1 MNNIGKCFSRRSFT
15 KTITAL
21 LGLALF
27 LPSTSALADI
37 ETPNLDAINDR
48 GTLRVGMSTF
58 VPWAMR
64 DKRGELIGFEIDV
77 AKRLAQDSGWK
88 VEFVPTAWDGIIPAL
103 LAKKFDV
110 IIGGMSVTPERSKS
124 VLFSVP
130 YSHSGVQ
137 VAASKELAEGF
148 SQFSDFN
155 SRRVKIAA
163 RRGAFT
169 VQVARET
176 FPKAKILQFDDDA
189 QAFQE
194 VLNGNAHAVI
204 ASSPKPEHEAVKHS
218 DKLFIPF
225 TDRLSKGNEA
235 FAVRLGEE
243 DKKAFFNNWIQAR
256 TDDGWLQERYEYWFS
271 TLDWQDQIAS
281 GQ

>member
-1 MNNIGKCFSRRSFT
+1 MKIFKQAVTAILGMALT
-15 KTITAL
+15 LPTIA
-21 LGLALF
+21 A
-27 LPSTSALADI
+27 
-37 ETPNLDAINDR
+37 TPNLDKINER

-64 DKRGELIGFEIDV
+64 NKQGELIGFEIDV
-77 AKRLAQDSGWK
+77 AKRLAKDTGWK

-110 IIGGMSVTPERSKS
+110 IIGGMSITSERAKS
-124 VLFSVP
+124 VLFTTP

-137 VAASKELAEGF
+137 VAASKELADGF
-148 SQFSDFN
+148 STFANFN
-155 SRRVKIAA
+155 SRRIKIAA
-163 RRGAFT
+163 RRGAHT

-194 VLNGNAHAVI
+194 VLNGNAHAVV
-204 ASSPKPEHEAVKHS
+204 ASSPKPEHEVIKHS
-218 DKLFIPF
+218 DALFLPF
-225 TDRLSKGNEA
+225 TERLAKGNEA

-243 DKKAFFNNWIQAR
+243 DKKAFFDAWIKAR
-256 TDDGWLQERYEYWFS
+256 TEDGWLSERYEYWFAS
-271 TLDWQDQIAS
+271 LDWQNQVAQ

>member
-1 MNNIGKCFSRRSFT
+1 MKHLGQKVRSLKAF
-15 KTITAL
+15 KQTITAL
-21 LGLALF
+21 VGLAIT
-27 LPSTSALADI
+27 LPTLASD
-37 ETPNLDAINDR
+37 TPNLDKINER

-64 DKRGELIGFEIDV
+64 DKQGDLIGFEIDV
-77 AKRLAQDSGWK
+77 AERLAADSGWK

-124 VLFSVP
+124 VLFTAP

-137 VAASKELAEGF
+137 VAANKELASGF
-148 SQFSDFN
+148 SEMSDFN

-169 VQVARET
+169 VQVAREA

-204 ASSPKPEHEAVKHS
+204 ASSPKPEHESVKNA

-225 TDRLSKGNEA
+225 NERLSKGNEA
-235 FAVRLGEE
+235 FAVRLGEN
-243 DKKAFFNNWIQAR
+243 DKQAFFDQWIQAR
-256 TDDGWLQERYEYWFS
+256 TDDGWLEQRYEYWFA
-271 TLDWQDQIAS
+271 TLDWQQQVAT

>member
-1 MNNIGKCFSRRSFT
+1 MKLFKHRIARLSIAALLTG
-15 KTITAL
+15 L
-21 LGLALF
+21 LGLSLST
-27 LPSTSALADI
+27 PSLANESATA
-37 ETPNLDAINDR
+37 NLDSINQR

-64 DKRGELIGFEIDV
+64 NKQGELIGFEIDV
-77 AKRLAQDSGWK
+77 AKRLAADSGWK

-124 VLFSVP
+124 VLFTAP

-137 VAASKELAEGF
+137 VAASKTLAADFTSMEK
-148 SQFSDFN
+148 FN

-169 VQVARET
+169 VQVARES
-176 FPKAKILQFDDDA
+176 FPKATILQFDDDA

-194 VLNGNAHAVI
+194 VINGNAHAVI
-204 ASSPKPEHEAVKHS
+204 ASSPKPEHETIKHS
-218 DKLFIPF
+218 DKLFLPF
-225 TDRLSKGNEA
+225 SERLAKGNEA

-243 DKKAFFNNWIQAR
+243 DKKAFFDAWIQAR
-256 TDDGWLQERYEYWFS
+256 MADGWLQQRYEYWFS

>member
-1 MNNIGKCFSRRSFT
+1 MKLF
-15 KTITAL
+15 KATITAL
-21 LGLALF
+21 LGLAIA
-27 LPSTSALADI
+27 LPSLAN
-37 ETPNLDAINDR
+37 EEAATPNVDQIKER

-64 DKRGELIGFEIDV
+64 NKQGELIGFEIDV
-77 AKRLAQDSGWK
+77 AKRLAKDSGWQ

-110 IIGGMSVTPERSKS
+110 IIGGMSITPERSKS
-124 VLFSVP
+124 VLFSAP

-137 VAASKELAEGF
+137 VAANKELAEGF
-148 SQFSDFN
+148 SEFSDFN

-204 ASSPKPEHEAVKHS
+204 ASSPKPEHEAVKNS

-225 TDRLSKGNEA
+225 TERLSKGNEA
-235 FAVRLGEE
+235 FAVRFGEA
-243 DKKAFFNNWIQAR
+243 DKEAFFNHWIQVR
-256 TDDGWLQERYEYWFS
+256 TQDGWLEQRYEYWFS

>member
-1 MNNIGKCFSRRSFT
+1 MKNILSRKSF
-15 KTITAL
+15 KAAITAL
-21 LGLALF
+21 LGLAIS
-27 LPSTSALADI
+27 LPSMATQ
-37 ETPNLDAINDR
+37 TPNLDKINER

-64 DKRGELIGFEIDV
+64 DKQGELIGFEIDV
-77 AKRLAQDSGWK
+77 AKRLAKDSGWQ

-103 LAKKFDV
+103 LAQKFDV
-110 IIGGMSVTPERSKS
+110 IIGGMSITPERSKS
-124 VLFSVP
+124 VLFSTP

-137 VAASKELAEGF
+137 VAANKDLAEGF
-148 SQFSDFN
+148 SEFSDFN

-204 ASSPKPEHEAVKHS
+204 ASSPKPEHEAVKNS

-225 TDRLSKGNEA
+225 DERLSKGNEA
-235 FAVRLGEE
+235 FAVRLGES
-243 DKKAFFNNWIQAR
+243 DKQAFFNSWIQAR
-256 TDDGWLQERYEYWFS
+256 TQDGWLKERYEYWFS
-271 TLDWQDQIAS
+271 TLDWQNQIAT

>member
-1 MNNIGKCFSRRSFT
+1 MKNIGRKLISRNGF
-15 KTITAL
+15 KAAITAL
-21 LGLALF
+21 LGLAIS
-27 LPSTSALADI
+27 LPALAS
-37 ETPNLDAINDR
+37 ETPNLDKINER

-64 DKRGELIGFEIDV
+64 DKQGELIGFEIDV
-77 AKRLAQDSGWK
+77 AKRLAKDSGWQ

-110 IIGGMSVTPERSKS
+110 IIGGMSITPERSKS
-124 VLFSVP
+124 VLFSAP

-137 VAASKELAEGF
+137 VAANKELAEGF
-148 SQFSDFN
+148 SEFSDFN

-204 ASSPKPEHEAVKHS
+204 ASSPKPEHEAVKNS

-225 TDRLSKGNEA
+225 TERLSKGNEA
-235 FAVRLGEE
+235 FAVRLGEA
-243 DKKAFFNNWIQAR
+243 DKEAFFNNWIQAR
-256 TDDGWLQERYEYWFS
+256 TQDGWLEQRYEYWFS

>member
-1 MNNIGKCFSRRSFT
+1 MRNIGKSLLKGKGF
-15 KTITAL
+15 KAAITAL
-21 LGLALF
+21 LGLAIS
-27 LPSTSALADI
+27 LPTLAA
-37 ETPNLDAINDR
+37 ETPNLDKINER

-64 DKRGELIGFEIDV
+64 DKQGDLIGFEIDV

-103 LAKKFDV
+103 LAQKFDV
-110 IIGGMSVTPERSKS
+110 IIGGMSITPERSKS
-124 VLFSVP
+124 VLFSAP

-137 VAASKELAEGF
+137 VAANKELAQGF
-148 SQFSDFN
+148 SEFSDFN
-155 SRRVKIAA
+155 SRKVKIAA

-204 ASSPKPEHEAVKHS
+204 ASSPKPEHEAVKNS

-225 TDRLSKGNEA
+225 TERLSKGNEA
-235 FAVRLGEE
+235 FAVRLGET
-243 DKKAFFNNWIQAR
+243 DKEAFFNEWIQAR
-256 TDDGWLQERYEYWFS
+256 TQDGWLKERYEYWFS

>member
-1 MNNIGKCFSRRSFT
+1 MKNIGRKLISRNGF
-15 KTITAL
+15 KAAITAL
-21 LGLALF
+21 LGLAIS
-27 LPSTSALADI
+27 LPALAS
-37 ETPNLDAINDR
+37 ETPNLDKINER

-64 DKRGELIGFEIDV
+64 DKQGELIGFEIDV
-77 AKRLAQDSGWK
+77 AKRLAKDSGWQ

-110 IIGGMSVTPERSKS
+110 IIGGMSITPERSKS
-124 VLFSVP
+124 VLFSAP

-137 VAASKELAEGF
+137 VAANKELAEGF
-148 SQFSDFN
+148 SEFSDFN

-204 ASSPKPEHEAVKHS
+204 ASSPKPEHEAVKNS

-225 TDRLSKGNEA
+225 TERLSKGNEA
-235 FAVRLGEE
+235 FAVRLGEA
-243 DKKAFFNNWIQAR
+243 DKENFFNQWIQAR
-256 TDDGWLQERYEYWFS
+256 TQDGWLEQRYEYWFS

>member
-1 MNNIGKCFSRRSFT
+1 MKNIGRKLISRNGF
-15 KTITAL
+15 KAAITAL
-21 LGLALF
+21 LGLAIS
-27 LPSTSALADI
+27 LPSLAS
-37 ETPNLDAINDR
+37 ETPNLDKINER

-64 DKRGELIGFEIDV
+64 DKQGELIGFEIDV
-77 AKRLAQDSGWK
+77 AKRLAKDSGWQ

-110 IIGGMSVTPERSKS
+110 IIGGMSITPERSKS
-124 VLFSVP
+124 VLFSAP

-137 VAASKELAEGF
+137 VAANKELAEGF
-148 SQFSDFN
+148 SEFSDFN

-204 ASSPKPEHEAVKHS
+204 ASSPKPEHEAVKNS

-225 TDRLSKGNEA
+225 TERLSKGNEA
-235 FAVRLGEE
+235 FAVRLGEA
-243 DKKAFFNNWIQAR
+243 DKEAFFNQWIQAR
-256 TDDGWLQERYEYWFS
+256 TQDGWLEQRYEYWFS

>member
-1 MNNIGKCFSRRSFT
+1 MKLFKHRIARLSIAALLTG
-15 KTITAL
+15 L
-21 LGLALF
+21 LGLSLST
-27 LPSTSALADI
+27 PSLANESATA
-37 ETPNLDAINDR
+37 NLDSINQR

-64 DKRGELIGFEIDV
+64 NKQGELIGFEIDV
-77 AKRLAQDSGWK
+77 AKRLAADSGWK

-124 VLFSVP
+124 VLFTAP

-137 VAASKELAEGF
+137 IAASKTLAADFTSMEK
-148 SQFSDFN
+148 FN
-155 SRRVKIAA
+155 SRRVKIVA

-176 FPKAKILQFDDDA
+176 FPKATILQFDDDA

-194 VLNGNAHAVI
+194 VINGNAHAVI
-204 ASSPKPEHEAVKHS
+204 ASSPKPEHETIKHS
-218 DKLFIPF
+218 DKLFLPF
-225 TDRLSKGNEA
+225 SERLAKGNEA

-243 DKKAFFNNWIQAR
+243 DKKAFFDTWIQAR
-256 TDDGWLQERYEYWFS
+256 MADGWLQQRYEYWFS

>member
-1 MNNIGKCFSRRSFT
+1 MKLF
-15 KTITAL
+15 KATITAL
-21 LGLALF
+21 LGVAIAI
-27 LPSTSALADI
+27 PSLVSAQEQANATS
-37 ETPNLDAINDR
+37 NLEAINER

-64 DKRGELIGFEIDV
+64 NKQGELIGFEIDV
-77 AKRLAQDSGWK
+77 AKRLAADSGWK

-124 VLFSVP
+124 VLFTAP

-137 VAASKELAEGF
+137 VAANKELAEGF
-148 SQFSDFN
+148 TKLEDFD

-163 RRGAFT
+163 RRGAYT

-176 FPKAKILQFDDDA
+176 FPKAKILQFDDDS

-204 ASSPKPEHEAVKHS
+204 ASSPKPEHETIKHA
-218 DKLFIPF
+218 DKLFLPF
-225 TDRLSKGNEA
+225 SERLSQGNEA
-235 FAVRLGEE
+235 FAVRLGED
-243 DKKAFFNNWIQAR
+243 DKQAFFDQWIEQR
-256 TDDGWLQERYEYWFS
+256 TQDGWLKERYEYWFS
-271 TLDWQDQIAS
+271 TLDWQDQIAQ

>member
-1 MNNIGKCFSRRSFT
+1 MKNIGSKLISRNGF
-15 KTITAL
+15 KAAITAL
-21 LGLALF
+21 LGLAIS
-27 LPSTSALADI
+27 LPALAS
-37 ETPNLDAINDR
+37 ETPNLDKINER

-64 DKRGELIGFEIDV
+64 DKQGELIGFEIDV
-77 AKRLAQDSGWK
+77 AKRLAKDSGWQ

-110 IIGGMSVTPERSKS
+110 IIGGMSITPERSKS
-124 VLFSVP
+124 VLFSAP

-137 VAASKELAEGF
+137 VAANKELAEGF
-148 SQFSDFN
+148 SEFSDFN

-204 ASSPKPEHEAVKHS
+204 ASSPKPEHEAVKNSH
-218 DKLFIPF
+218 KLFIPF
-225 TDRLSKGNEA
+225 TERLSKGNEA
-235 FAVRLGEE
+235 FAVRLGEA
-243 DKKAFFNNWIQAR
+243 DKEAFFNNWIQAR
-256 TDDGWLQERYEYWFS
+256 TQDGWLEQRYEYWFS

>member
-1 MNNIGKCFSRRSFT
+1 MKHLGQKVRSLRAF
-15 KTITAL
+15 KQTITAL
-21 LGLALF
+21 VGLAIT
-27 LPSTSALADI
+27 LPTLASD
-37 ETPNLDAINDR
+37 TPNLDKINER

-64 DKRGELIGFEIDV
+64 DKQGDLIGFEIDV
-77 AKRLAQDSGWK
+77 AERLAADSGWK
-88 VEFVPTAWDGIIPAL
+88 VEFIPTAWDGIIPAL

-124 VLFSVP
+124 VLFTAP

-137 VAASKELAEGF
+137 VAANKELASGF
-148 SQFSDFN
+148 SEMSDFN

-169 VQVARET
+169 VQVAREA

-204 ASSPKPEHEAVKHS
+204 ASSPKPEHEAVKNA

-225 TDRLSKGNEA
+225 NERLSKGNEA
-235 FAVRLGEE
+235 FAVRLGES
-243 DKKAFFNNWIQAR
+243 DKQAFFDQWIQAR
-256 TDDGWLQERYEYWFS
+256 TDDGWLEQRYEYWFA
-271 TLDWQDQIAS
+271 TLDWQQQVAT

>member
-1 MNNIGKCFSRRSFT
+1 MKNIGRKLISRNGF
-15 KTITAL
+15 KAAITAL
-21 LGLALF
+21 LGLAIS
-27 LPSTSALADI
+27 LPALGS
-37 ETPNLDAINDR
+37 ETPNLDKINER

-64 DKRGELIGFEIDV
+64 DKQGELIGFEIDV
-77 AKRLAQDSGWK
+77 AKRLAKDSGWQ

-110 IIGGMSVTPERSKS
+110 IIGGMSITPERSKS
-124 VLFSVP
+124 VLFSAP

-137 VAASKELAEGF
+137 VAANKELAEGF
-148 SQFSDFN
+148 SEFSDFN

-204 ASSPKPEHEAVKHS
+204 ASSPKPEHEAVKNSH
-218 DKLFIPF
+218 KLFIPF
-225 TDRLSKGNEA
+225 TERLSKGNEA
-235 FAVRLGEE
+235 FAVRLGEA
-243 DKKAFFNNWIQAR
+243 DKEAFFNNWIQAR
-256 TDDGWLQERYEYWFS
+256 TQDGWLEQRYEYWFS

>member
-1 MNNIGKCFSRRSFT
+1 MTLFKA
-15 KTITAL
+15 TITAI
-21 LGLALF
+21 LGLALS
-27 LPSTSALADI
+27 LPSLAS
-37 ETPNLDAINDR
+37 EESTTKNLDQIKER

-64 DKRGELIGFEIDV
+64 NKQGELIGFEIDV
-77 AKRLAQDSGWK
+77 AKRLAADSDLN

-110 IIGGMSVTPERSKS
+110 IIGGMSITPERSKS
-124 VLFSVP
+124 VLFTEP

-137 VAASKELAEGF
+137 VAANKELTSGF
-148 SQFSDFN
+148 TQLSDFD
-155 SRRVKIAA
+155 SHRVNIAV

-169 VQVARET
+169 VQVAREN
-176 FPKAKILQFDDDA
+176 FPKAKLLQFDDDV

-204 ASSPKPEHEAVKHS
+204 ASSPKPEHETVKHS
-218 DKLFIPF
+218 DKLFLPF
-225 TDRLSKGNEA
+225 SERLSKGNEA
-235 FAVRLGEE
+235 FAVRLGED
-243 DKKAFFNNWIQAR
+243 DKKAFFNKWIEAR
-256 TDDGWLQERYEYWFS
+256 TQDGWLKERYEYWFS
-271 TLDWQDQIAS
+271 TLDWQDQVAQ

>member
-1 MNNIGKCFSRRSFT
+1 MKNIGRKLISRNGF
-15 KTITAL
+15 KAAITAL
-21 LGLALF
+21 LGLAIS
-27 LPSTSALADI
+27 LPALAS
-37 ETPNLDAINDR
+37 ETPNLDKINER

-64 DKRGELIGFEIDV
+64 DKQGELIGFEIDV
-77 AKRLAQDSGWK
+77 AKRLAKDSGWQ

-110 IIGGMSVTPERSKS
+110 IIGGMSITPERSKS
-124 VLFSVP
+124 VLFSAP

-137 VAASKELAEGF
+137 VAANKELAEGF
-148 SQFSDFN
+148 SEFSEFN

-204 ASSPKPEHEAVKHS
+204 ASSPKPEHEAVKNS

-225 TDRLSKGNEA
+225 TERLSKGNEA
-235 FAVRLGEE
+235 FAVRLGEA
-243 DKKAFFNNWIQAR
+243 DKEAFFNQWIQAR
-256 TDDGWLQERYEYWFS
+256 TQDGWLEQRYEYWFS

>member
-1 MNNIGKCFSRRSFT
+1 MKLFKT
-15 KTITAL
+15 TITAL
-21 LGLALF
+21 LGLAIA
-27 LPSTSALADI
+27 LPSALSAKEQTSS
-37 ETPNLDAINDR
+37 NLEAINDR

-64 DKRGELIGFEIDV
+64 NKQGELIGFEVDV
-77 AKRLAQDSGWK
+77 AQRLAADSGWK

-103 LAKKFDV
+103 LANKFDV
-110 IIGGMSVTPERSKS
+110 IIGGMSITPERSES
-124 VLFSVP
+124 VLFTQP

-137 VAASKELAEGF
+137 VAANKELAEGF
-148 SQFSDFN
+148 SEFSDFD
-155 SRRVKIAA
+155 SRRIKIAA
-163 RRGAFT
+163 RRGAYT

-176 FPKAKILQFDDDA
+176 FPKAKILQFDDEA

-204 ASSPKPEHEAVKHS
+204 ASSPKPEHEAIKHANT
-218 DKLFIPF
+218 LFLPF
-225 TDRLSKGNEA
+225 SERLSQGNEA

-243 DKKAFFNNWIQAR
+243 DKKAFFDQWIEQR
-256 TDDGWLQERYEYWFS
+256 TQDGWLKERYEYWFS
-271 TLDWQDQIAS
+271 SLDWQDQIAQ

>member
-1 MNNIGKCFSRRSFT
+1 MKNIGRKLISRNGF
-15 KTITAL
+15 KAAITAL
-21 LGLALF
+21 LGLAIS
-27 LPSTSALADI
+27 LPALAS
-37 ETPNLDAINDR
+37 ETPNLDKINER

-64 DKRGELIGFEIDV
+64 DKQGELIGFEIDV
-77 AKRLAQDSGWK
+77 AKRLAKDSGWQ

-110 IIGGMSVTPERSKS
+110 IIGGMSITPERSKS
-124 VLFSVP
+124 VLFSAP

-137 VAASKELAEGF
+137 VAANKELAEGF
-148 SQFSDFN
+148 SEFSDFN

-204 ASSPKPEHEAVKHS
+204 ASSPKPEHEAVKNS
-218 DKLFIPF
+218 NKLFIPF
-225 TDRLSKGNEA
+225 TERLSKGNEA
-235 FAVRLGEE
+235 FAVRLGEADKE
-243 DKKAFFNNWIQAR
+243 DFFNQWIQAR
-256 TDDGWLQERYEYWFS
+256 TQDGWLEQRYEYWFS

>member
-1 MNNIGKCFSRRSFT
+1 MRAFKQA
-15 KTITAL
+15 ITAL
-21 LGLALF
+21 LGLAVA
-27 LPSTSALADI
+27 LPTLAS
-37 ETPNLDAINDR
+37 ETPNLDKINER

-64 DKRGELIGFEIDV
+64 DKQGDLIGFEIDV
-77 AKRLAQDSGWK
+77 AERLAADSGWK

-124 VLFSVP
+124 VLFTTP

-137 VAASKELAEGF
+137 VAANKELASGF
-148 SQFSDFN
+148 SEMSDFN
-155 SRRVKIAA
+155 SRRIKIAA

-169 VQVARET
+169 VQVAREA

-204 ASSPKPEHEAVKHS
+204 ASSPKPEHEAVKNA

-225 TDRLSKGNEA
+225 NERLSKGNEA
-235 FAVRLGEE
+235 FAVRLGES
-243 DKKAFFNNWIQAR
+243 DKQAFFDQWIQAR
-256 TDDGWLQERYEYWFS
+256 TEDGWLEQRYEYWFA
-271 TLDWQDQIAS
+271 TLDWQQQVAT

>member
-1 MNNIGKCFSRRSFT
+1 MKNIGRRLISG
-15 KTITAL
+15 KGLKAVTIAL
-21 LGLALF
+21 LGFAIS
-27 LPSTSALADI
+27 LPSIAS
-37 ETPNLDAINDR
+37 ETPNLDKISER

-64 DKRGELIGFEIDV
+64 DKQGELIGFEIDV
-77 AKRLAQDSGWK
+77 AKRLAKDSGWQ

-110 IIGGMSVTPERSKS
+110 IIGGMSITPERSKS
-124 VLFSVP
+124 VLFSAP

-137 VAASKELAEGF
+137 VAANKKLADGF
-148 SQFSDFN
+148 SEFSDFN

-225 TDRLSKGNEA
+225 KDRLSKGNEA
-235 FAVRLGEE
+235 FAVRLGET
-243 DKKAFFNNWIQAR
+243 DKEAFFNDWIQAR
-256 TDDGWLQERYEYWFS
+256 TQDGWLEQRYEYWFS

>member
-1 MNNIGKCFSRRSFT
+1 MKNIGRKLISRNGF
-15 KTITAL
+15 KAAITAL
-21 LGLALF
+21 LGLAIS
-27 LPSTSALADI
+27 LPALAS
-37 ETPNLDAINDR
+37 ETPNLDKINER

-64 DKRGELIGFEIDV
+64 DKQGELIGFEIDV
-77 AKRLAQDSGWK
+77 AKRLAKDSGWQ

-110 IIGGMSVTPERSKS
+110 IIGGMSITPERSKS
-124 VLFSVP
+124 VLFSAP

-137 VAASKELAEGF
+137 VAANKELAEGF
-148 SQFSDFN
+148 SEFSDFN

-204 ASSPKPEHEAVKHS
+204 ASSPKPDHEAVKNS

-225 TDRLSKGNEA
+225 TERLSKGNEA
-235 FAVRLGEE
+235 FAVRLGEA
-243 DKKAFFNNWIQAR
+243 DKEAFFNQWIQAR
-256 TDDGWLQERYEYWFS
+256 TQDGWLEQRYEYWFS

>member
-1 MNNIGKCFSRRSFT
+1 MKLT
-15 KTITAL
+15 KILL
-21 LGLALF
+21 LGLLSIAVS
-27 LPSTSALADI
+27 LPATAST
-37 ETPNLDAINDR
+37 ENLDKINER

-64 DKRGELIGFEIDV
+64 DKQGELIGFEIDV
-77 AKRLAQDSGWK
+77 AKRLAADSGWK

-103 LAKKFDV
+103 LASKFDV
-110 IIGGMSVTPERSKS
+110 IIGGMSITEERAKS
-124 VLFSVP
+124 VLFTTP

-137 VAASKELAEGF
+137 VAANKILAKGF
-148 SQFSDFN
+148 SQLSDFD
-155 SRRVKIAA
+155 SRRVNIAA

-169 VQVARET
+169 VQIARET

-204 ASSPKPEHEAVKHS
+204 ASSPKPEQEVIKHR
-218 DKLFIPF
+218 DLLFLPF
-225 TDRLSKGNEA
+225 TKRLSKGNEA

-243 DKKAFFNNWIQAR
+243 DKKAFFDKWIEDR
-256 TDDGWLQERYEYWFS
+256 TTDGWLSQRYEYWFA
-271 TLDWQDQIAS
+271 TLDWQDQVS
-281 GQ
+281 EGQ

>member
-1 MNNIGKCFSRRSFT
+1 MKLFKHRIARLSIAALLTG
-15 KTITAL
+15 L
-21 LGLALF
+21 LGLSLST
-27 LPSTSALADI
+27 PSLANESATA
-37 ETPNLDAINDR
+37 NLDSINQR

-64 DKRGELIGFEIDV
+64 NKQGELIGFEIDV
-77 AKRLAQDSGWK
+77 AKRLAADSGWK

-124 VLFSVP
+124 VLFTAP

-137 VAASKELAEGF
+137 IAASKTLAADFTSMEK
-148 SQFSDFN
+148 FN
-155 SRRVKIAA
+155 SRWVKIAA

-169 VQVARET
+169 VQVARES
-176 FPKAKILQFDDDA
+176 FPKATILQFDDDA

-194 VLNGNAHAVI
+194 VINGNAHAVI
-204 ASSPKPEHEAVKHS
+204 ASSPKPEHETIKHS
-218 DKLFIPF
+218 DKLFLPF
-225 TDRLSKGNEA
+225 SERLAKGNEA

-243 DKKAFFNNWIQAR
+243 DKKAFFDTWIQAR
-256 TDDGWLQERYEYWFS
+256 MADGWLQQRYEYWFS